1 MRPPRRARFAIERAC
16 QRRMCRKSWGA
27 REGRSA
33 LHRTPREL
41 GKEQQELYER
51 RDYHQPSDTYP
62 ESPASWDLSGAV
74 EDARLQLWIGL
85 RVGNQPALP
94 VWRKGDE
101 FERARLNAPR

>member
-1 MRPPRRARFAIERAC
+1 MPANVECAA
-16 QRRMCRKSWGA
+16 SLGA
-27 REGRSA
+27 RVKGGPHFIGR
-33 LHRTPREL
+33 PEEW

-51 RDYHQPSDTYP
+51 RDYHQPSDIYP